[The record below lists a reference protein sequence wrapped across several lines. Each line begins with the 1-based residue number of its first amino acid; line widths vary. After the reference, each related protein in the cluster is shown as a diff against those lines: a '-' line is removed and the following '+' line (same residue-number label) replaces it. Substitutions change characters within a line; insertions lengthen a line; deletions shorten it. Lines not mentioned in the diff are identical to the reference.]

1 MHSYFKLV
9 SIFISLA
16 VLTGCDRSDTAA
28 ALVEVMAELE
38 SYDEAGLDTE
48 EFEYMRSA
56 IGQRDAREYET
67 PGCKLALLDNILT
80 YDLPLDYRTQ
90 QNEILRAITREK
102 LNQVAARLID
112 LDNMAVVVVG
122 DEATT
127 REELEALGMPI
138 VELCEDGFIKD
149 ASE

>member
-56 IGQRDAREYET
+56 SAT
-67 PGCKLALLDNILT
+67 
-80 YDLPLDYRTQ
+80 
-90 QNEILRAITREK
+90 RANTKRR
-102 LNQVAARLID
+102 AASWRCS
-112 LDNMAVVVVG
+112 
-122 DEATT
+122 TT
-127 REELEALGMPI
+127 
-138 VELCEDGFIKD
+138 
-149 ASE
+149 S